1 LRSTE
6 PFEEL
11 AAQEVSAESSEQNL
25 DDADL
30 LSRAM
35 IQDADC
41 TTCAHADW
49 TTQLEAYRRM
59 PVLLSRLDSALSNI
73 VIH

>member
-11 AAQEVSAESSEQNL
+11 AAQEVSAESGEQNL
-25 DDADL
+25 NDADL

-35 IQDADC
+35 IRYADC
-41 TTCAHADW
+41 ITYAHADW

-59 PVLLSRLDSALSNI
+59 PVLLSRLDLALSNI